1 VAATAKLNMKAKIY
15 YSVLFVLFF
24 SQGHAQSKVD
34 STKTKA
40 LLFVNGM
47 PSHDSVKHTHF
58 DRIDFIK
65 GKQAIE
71 LFGARAKEGVFL
83 LSSDGKIPVYGF
95 VTTTKGK
102 IIPHAEVTN
111 EMGVLLTK
119 TNKCGS
125 FFISSHRL
133 YEHLV
138 IHKNGYNDLSIEVTQ
153 TELKIKL
160 TEKK

>member
-1 VAATAKLNMKAKIY
+1 MAATAKLNMKAKIY

-34 STKTKA
+34 STKT
-40 LLFVNGM
+40 LLFVNGV
-47 PSHDSVKHTHF
+47 PSYDSVKHTHF

-71 LFGARAKEGVFL
+71 LFGARAKEGVYL

-95 VTTTKGK
+95 VTTKKGK
-102 IIPHAEVTN
+102 VVPHAEVTN

-125 FFISSHRL
+125 FFIPSHRL
-133 YEHLV
+133 YEHLIV
-138 IHKNGYNDLSIEVTQ
+138 HKKGYKDSSIEVTQ
-153 TELKIKL
+153 TETKITL
-160 TEKK
+160 IKKK

>member
-1 VAATAKLNMKAKIY
+1 MKAKIY

-24 SQGHAQSKVD
+24 SQGHAQSQVD

-40 LLFVNGM
+40 LLFVNGV
-47 PSHDSVKHTHF
+47 PSHDSVMHTHF

-71 LFGARAKEGVFL
+71 LVGARAKEGVYL

-102 IIPHAEVTN
+102 AVPHAEVTN

-133 YEHLV
+133 YQHL
-138 IHKNGYNDLSIEVTQ
+138 IISKKGYKDSSIEVTQ
-153 TELKIKL
+153 TETKITL
-160 TEKK
+160 VKKK

>member
-1 VAATAKLNMKAKIY
+1 MKAKIY
-15 YSVLFVLFF
+15 CSIFFVLV
-24 SQGHAQSKVD
+24 SALAHGQTKVD

-40 LLFVNGM
+40 LLFVNGV

-71 LFGARAKEGVFL
+71 LFGARAKEGVYL
-83 LSSDGKIPVYGF
+83 LSSDGKIPVYGV
-95 VTTTKGK
+95 VTNSKGK
-102 IIPHAEVTN
+102 IVAHAEVTN
-111 EMGVLLTK
+111 KMGVLIAK

-125 FFISSHRL
+125 FFIPSHRL

-138 IHKNGYNDLSIEVTQ
+138 VHKNGYNDLSIEITQ

-160 TEKK
+160 TKKK

>member
-1 VAATAKLNMKAKIY
+1 MKAKIF
-15 YSVLFVLFF
+15 YSAFFVLLFL
-24 SQGHAQSKVD
+24 QGHAQSKVD
-34 STKTKA
+34 STKT
-40 LLFVNGM
+40 LLFVNGV
-47 PSHDSVKHTHF
+47 PSHDSVKHTYF

-102 IIPHAEVTN
+102 VVPHAEVTN

-133 YEHLV
+133 YEHLIV
-138 IHKNGYNDLSIEVTQ
+138 HKNGYNDLSIEVTQ

-160 TEKK
+160 SKKK